1 MPKEK
6 RKKVTGNSKRHA
18 PLGQVIADDENRS
31 KYATVRSRSR
41 ASDDKELH
49 NDDYEHDET
58 LLDEKSSRKIFEL
71 GREQLLE
78 IEMEEQK
85 NEMERRHNE
94 KNKASRGRSKSGG
107 DSSDDEEDQDD
118 MEGGSIIGDLTDD
131 E

>member
-41 ASDDKELH
+41 ASKGDEEYDH
-49 NDDYEHDET
+49 YEDEQDGT

-71 GREQLLE
+71 GREQLIE

-85 NEMERRHNE
+85 NEIERRE
-94 KNKASRGRSKSGG
+94 KKKKEMNARRKGGSGG
-107 DSSDDEEDQDD
+107 DSSDEDEDE
-118 MEGGSIIGDLTDD
+118 MEGVSIVGDFADD